1 MTFYSFIQT
10 NPAKGK
16 GKVTGKNGVDRL
28 SRWTA
33 ASDSN
38 RNNKNLANGNRINVS
53 MLSTDEYNS
62 RRTEIIPT
70 DVALLDQVHASL
82 LVVLY
87 LSFL

>member
-1 MTFYSFIQT
+1 
-10 NPAKGK
+10 
-16 GKVTGKNGVDRL
+16 
-28 SRWTA
+28 
-33 ASDSN
+33 
-38 RNNKNLANGNRINVS
+38 